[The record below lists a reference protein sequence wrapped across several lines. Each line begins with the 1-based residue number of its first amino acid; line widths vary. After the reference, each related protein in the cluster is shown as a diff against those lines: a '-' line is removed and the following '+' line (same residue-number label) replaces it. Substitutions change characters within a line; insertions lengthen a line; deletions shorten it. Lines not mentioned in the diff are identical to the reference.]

1 MGDQLGHDR
10 HAHQGRRRGQGTLS
24 QPAIGE
30 FKNGR
35 GEFYDQELFDGRM
48 MRVRFLFGVCQGSR
62 KCSAGV
68 PMGSRPFAKA
78 ALLGGVVAAT
88 IDVGAASL
96 INDRSIPFIL
106 HSIAG
111 GLLAERSFAG
121 GARTAILGLILQEG
135 MGVSIAAIYVVA
147 SRFLPALTRH
157 WALSGLLYG
166 AVIFVVMNYV
176 VVPLSA
182 WRAVPAFSAWTLI
195 GNLAAMFLFG
205 VIVAFFSSHRT
216 RNLPPD

>member
-1 MGDQLGHDR
+1 MLR
-10 HAHQGRRRGQGTLS
+10 
-24 QPAIGE
+24 
-30 FKNGR
+30 
-35 GEFYDQELFDGRM
+35 DQETPLEIRP
-48 MRVRFLFGVCQGSR
+48 RSPNQVESR
-62 KCSAGV
+62 AII
-68 PMGSRPFAKA
+68 RAI
-78 ALLGGVVAAT
+78 LLGGVIAGT
-88 IDVGAASL
+88 IDIGAASL

-106 HSIAG
+106 HTIAG

-135 MGVSIAAIYVVA
+135 MGVLIAAIYVVA

-182 WRAVPAFSAWTLI
+182 WRAIPAFSAWTLV

-205 VIVAFFSSHRT
+205 VIVAFFSSRPT
-216 RNLPPD
+216 SNLSTD